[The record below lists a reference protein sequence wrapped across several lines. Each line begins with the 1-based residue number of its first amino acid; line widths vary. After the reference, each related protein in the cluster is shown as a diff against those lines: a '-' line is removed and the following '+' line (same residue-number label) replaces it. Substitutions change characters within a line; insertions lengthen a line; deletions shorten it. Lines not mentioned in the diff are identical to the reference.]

1 MPKKTNPLK
10 KKLLE
15 EAYEIASRLDFG
27 CSIYEQRVY
36 SEWNKF
42 IEENRADQ
50 LQKSIDAEIVYSQQ
64 QISEHPRFK
73 DVLLN
78 PFNRVRDMG
87 IVMQA
92 KLKEGSE

>member
-1 MPKKTNPLK
+1 MPMKTNPLK

-36 SEWNKF
+36 SEWNKL

-50 LQKSIDAEIVYSQQ
+50 LQQSIDDAIAYSQQ

-73 DVLLN
+73 DVPLN
-78 PFNRVRDMG
+78 PFNRVRDMA
-87 IVMQA
+87 IEMKE
-92 KLKEGSE
+92 KLKEVY

>member
-15 EAYEIASRLDFG
+15 EANEIASRLDFG

-36 SEWNKF
+36 SEWNKL
-42 IEENRADQ
+42 IEENRESQ
-50 LQKSIDAEIVYSQQ
+50 LQQSIDAEIVYSQH

-73 DVLLN
+73 DVPLN
-78 PFNRVRDMG
+78 PFNRVLDMA
-87 IVMQA
+87 IEMKE
-92 KLKEGSE
+92 KLKEVH

>member
-1 MPKKTNPLK
+1 MPMKTNPLK

-42 IEENRADQ
+42 IEENRVDR
-50 LQKSIDAEIVYSQQ
+50 LQQSIDAAIVYSQQ

-73 DVLLN
+73 DVPIN
-78 PFNRVRDMG
+78 PFNRVRDMA
-87 IVMQA
+87 IEIKE
-92 KLKEGSE
+92 KLKDVN

>member
-1 MPKKTNPLK
+1 MPMKTNPLK

-42 IEENRADQ
+42 IEENRVDR
-50 LQKSIDAEIVYSQQ
+50 LQQSIDAAIVYSQQ
-64 QISEHPRFK
+64 QISEHSRFK
-73 DVLLN
+73 DVPLN
-78 PFNRVRDMG
+78 PFNRVRDMA
-87 IVMQA
+87 IEIKE
-92 KLKEGSE
+92 KLKDVN